1 MEMAKEI
8 LKLELEAFQGPFDL
22 LLHLIKE
29 LKVDINDIPMR
40 EITEQYMYYL
50 SSMQELQLDIAGEY
64 LVMAATLLEIKA
76 RMLLPIEP
84 SGDIESDYEEDPR
97 EFLVQQLL
105 LYQQFQDVAT
115 ALEINEA
122 KRAKLYM
129 RPAEDLSHLEKAIPL
144 EAGAVSLEQLALLM
158 SQALQRQQ
166 DREPRQREVEY
177 EPLSVSDKINEIQLL
192 IENTNR
198 RIAFQDLLKVG
209 SRNEIITTFMAILE
223 MVRKQTLVFY
233 QASALAPIEIKR
245 HELE

>member
-1 MEMAKEI
+1 MAKEI
-8 LKLELEAFQGPFDL
+8 LKLDLEAFHGPFDL

-40 EITEQYMYYL
+40 EITQQYMFYL

-84 SGDIESDYEEDPR
+84 SGELDSDYEEDPR

-115 ALEINEA
+115 ALEMNEA

-129 RPAEDLSHLEKAIPL
+129 RPAEDLSFFQQSIPL
-144 EAGAVSLEQLALLM
+144 EEGAISLDQLALLM
-158 SQALQRQQ
+158 SQVLQRQKE
-166 DREPRQREVEY
+166 REPKQREVEY
-177 EPLSVSDKINEIQLL
+177 EPLSVSDKINEIQVL
-192 IENTNR
+192 IGKTNS
-198 RIAFQDLLKVG
+198 RIAFEDLLTVG

-245 HELE
+245 QESE